1 MCGADV
7 QGRSEVGFR
16 IEFKQGSVLSIT
28 DIGDFAVRAPARAR
42 PSGDYSLNTDGARLL
57 RFLR

>member
-1 MCGADV
+1 MCGADA

-28 DIGDFAVRAPARAR
+28 DIGELCCSRAGASQTVR
-42 PSGDYSLNTDGARLL
+42 
-57 RFLR
+57 